1 MKAALAGAGV
11 EYRDRIVGQR
21 RELTIR
27 LAVVQVAGSKGRKTV
42 RHASRV
48 GSQNSS
54 LGSHGEERDE
64 EGQGERELHS
74 TDLKMEGVDGIKDRT
89 SRRRRA
95 VCRTDERRMKR
106 WAGSLRRSAV

>member
-11 EYRDRIVGQR
+11 QDRDNVVGQGR
-21 RELTIR
+21 KLTIR

-74 TDLKMEGVDGIKDRT
+74 TDLKMEGVDGVKDWT

-95 VCRTDERRMKR
+95 VCRTDERRRKR
-106 WAGSLRRSAV
+106 WVAPLQRVAV

>member
-64 EGQGERELHS
+64 EGQGGICAGREGAHWV
-74 TDLKMEGVDGIKDRT
+74 TGPEKE
-89 SRRRRA
+89 
-95 VCRTDERRMKR
+95 KR
-106 WAGSLRRSAV
+106 E